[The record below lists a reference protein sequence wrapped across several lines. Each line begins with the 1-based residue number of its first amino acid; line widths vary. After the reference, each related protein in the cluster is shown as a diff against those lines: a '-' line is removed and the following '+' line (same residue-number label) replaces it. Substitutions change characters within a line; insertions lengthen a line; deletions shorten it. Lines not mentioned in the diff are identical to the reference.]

1 MENMATTKTK
11 ERRQSVKTEK
21 QNKDS
26 VQKLKSAFTLFREK
40 YPNGVGEIIDMRAV
54 LR

>member
-1 MENMATTKTK
+1 MEAIKKKKNEKIIAK
-11 ERRQSVKTEK
+11 SVT
-21 QNKDS
+21 QNKVMD
-26 VQKLKSAFTLFREK
+26 QKPKSKFTLFREK

>member
-1 MENMATTKTK
+1 MTALTK
-11 ERRQSVKTEK
+11 KTLFHSSTQK
-21 QNKDS
+21 QQEPELRIK
-26 VQKLKSAFTLFREK
+26 KSAFMLFREK

>member
-1 MENMATTKTK
+1 MEVIEKKQIVKPEKGSKATPKK
-11 ERRQSVKTEK
+11 R
-21 QNKDS
+21 
-26 VQKLKSAFTLFREK
+26 KSAFTLFREK

>member
-1 MENMATTKTK
+1 METKSK
-11 ERRQSVKTEK
+11 KQTEK
-21 QNKDS
+21 SEKEKENRK
-26 VQKLKSAFTLFREK
+26 QKEKSAFTLFREK

>member
-1 MENMATTKTK
+1 MTTVETKTK
-11 ERRQSVKTEK
+11 PASKKDRKKEK
-21 QNKDS
+21 K
-26 VQKLKSAFTLFREK
+26 KSSFTLFREK